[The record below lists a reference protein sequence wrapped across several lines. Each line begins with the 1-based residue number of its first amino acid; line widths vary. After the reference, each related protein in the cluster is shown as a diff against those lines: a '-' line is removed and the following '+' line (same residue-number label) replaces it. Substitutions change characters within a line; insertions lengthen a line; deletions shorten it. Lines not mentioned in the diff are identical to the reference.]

1 MQNSIS
7 PSLVESSHYS
17 ANFMVIVFVIMIAWL
32 LRIIYKRSQNPAS
45 KNLVNN
51 RQSDD
56 RVGLRTDPIRVN
68 TAEQESHKYVSS
80 ILPEGELDPGVYLIQ
95 AGLGTGVTYAMARLV
110 MKCVEASGRAVY
122 LSKVNDTRLPEH
134 LCVKATADAIE
145 DALTGAATGRL
156 DMVAIDDDQYHRITK
171 DDDYATC
178 RRLMGDIV
186 KRGAV
191 VLVHVWDQGRAVGFT
206 RLSENA

>member
-1 MQNSIS
+1 MQNIIS
-7 PSLVESSHYS
+7 PSLVESAHYAS
-17 ANFMVIVFVIMIAWL
+17 ILTVIVFVIMMAWL

-45 KNLVNN
+45 KNPVNN

-56 RVGLRTDPIRVN
+56 RGGLRTDPIRIN
-68 TAEQESHKYVSS
+68 TAAQETHKYVSS
-80 ILPEGELDPGVYLIQ
+80 ILPEGDLEPGVYLLQ
-95 AGLGTGVTYAMARLV
+95 AGMGTGATHSMARLV
-110 MKCVEASGRAVY
+110 MKCAEASGRAVY

-145 DALTGAATGRL
+145 DALTGAATGRF

-171 DDDYATC
+171 DDDYMTC

-186 KRGAV
+186 KRGAI
-191 VLVHVWDQGRAVGFT
+191 VLLHVWVEGRAVGFT
-206 RLSENA
+206 RLSETA